1 MNEIS
6 VLTPDKVYQE
16 LKTSKRGLTE
26 AEAKQRLEKYGEN
39 KIPEL
44 KKKPLIWK
52 FLANF
57 YHTFALLLWFS
68 AALSFV
74 AGMDELAWAII
85 AVIVI
90 NALFSFWQEYKAEK
104 ATEALKKLI
113 PLYAKVIREG
123 EIKQILATLLVP
135 GDVII
140 LEEGDNISADGRLAE
155 EFELRTNNATF
166 TGESEPSRRTAEP
179 VVRKDLT
186 ITELPNLVFSGTSV
200 ASGSGRAIVFATGMD
215 TQFGRIAYLTQAV
228 QEELSPLQ
236 KEVRRVA
243 LIVAALAVVIG
254 LALLVVGS
262 AIARL
267 SLAAS
272 FLFAIGM
279 IVANVPEGLLPT
291 LSLSLAAAVQ
301 KMVRENA
308 LVKKLSSV
316 ETLGA
321 TTVICTDKTGTLT
334 QNEMTVREIW
344 ANQERISVSGVGY
357 KPEGKFLENREPLP
371 QEAATAKLGLLLKVA
386 SYCNNARLMPPDGE
400 KPSWTILG
408 DPTEAALLVAARK
421 GGLDYLKALEK
432 ENRIYELPF
441 ESTRKRMTTIHRV
454 QNPVSLPLLESKD
467 TSTRDKKSRI
477 YQVAYVKGAPKEV
490 LDLCTGIY
498 VNGKVERITPK
509 QRNDIIAENDIF
521 AKQALRVLAF
531 AFRELPPDYKKYTV
545 QEVEKDLVFVGLM
558 AMMDPPRPEVEEA
571 VKRCQRAHI
580 RIIMITGDYG
590 LTAESIARRVG
601 MVSGRETRIVTGAEL
616 DRMPDAELSDIVR
629 QKEVIFA
636 RVTPDHKLRIATL
649 LRDKGEIVAMTGDGV
664 NDAPALK
671 KADIGVA
678 MGIAGTDVAK
688 EASEMI
694 LLDDNFATIVN
705 AVAEGRVVYDNIK
718 KFIVYIFA
726 HLTPEAIP
734 FIFFILFKT
743 PLPITPLQILAID
756 LGTETL
762 PALALGLEPAEPG
775 IMERPPRSKKE
786 SLLNTPLLLRAYVYL
801 GLIESALVVSGY
813 FWVLFSEGWRW
824 GMQVPFNSPLVLKA
838 STMTFLGIVATQV
851 GTVFAAKTN
860 RESVF
865 KVGFFSNPWIIWGI
879 VFETLI
885 TLALLYFPPLQ
896 KFFGMAPLGWKEW
909 AFVALFP
916 SVIFVADE
924 IRKLIVRRWGVAPK
938 NL

>member
-1 MNEIS
+1 MNQVS
-6 VLTPDKVYQE
+6 TLTPAKVYQE

-26 AEAKQRLEKYGEN
+26 AEAKKRLDEYGEN
-39 KIPEL
+39 KIPEIR
-44 KKKPLIWK
+44 KRPLIFK

-68 AALSFV
+68 AALAFV
-74 AGMDELAWAII
+74 AGMAELAWAII

-90 NALFSFWQEYKAEK
+90 NAVFSFWQEYKAEK
-104 ATEALKKLI
+104 ATEALKKLV

-123 EIKQILATLLVP
+123 ERKQILGTLLVP
-135 GDVII
+135 GDVIL
-140 LEEGDNISADGRLAE
+140 LEEGDNISADARLAE
-155 EFELRTNNATF
+155 EFELRTNNATL

-179 VVRKDLT
+179 VMRKGLT
-186 ITELPNLVFSGTSV
+186 LTELPNLVFSSTSV
-200 ASGSGRAIVFATGMD
+200 ATGSGKAVVFATGMN
-215 TQFGRIAYLTQAV
+215 TQFGRVAYLTQTV
-228 QEELSPLQ
+228 PEELSPLQ
-236 KEVRRVA
+236 KEVKRVA
-243 LIVAALAVVIG
+243 LVVAALAVVLG
-254 LALLVVGS
+254 LVFFLVGS

-267 SLAAS
+267 SLVAS
-272 FLFAIGM
+272 SLFAIGM

-291 LSLSLAAAVQ
+291 LSLSLAVAVQ

-316 ETLGA
+316 ETLGS

-344 ANQERISVSGVGY
+344 ANQERIDVSGVGY
-357 KPEGKFLENREPLP
+357 KPEGEFLENGKPLS
-371 QEAATAKLGLLLKVA
+371 QEALSEKLGLLLKVA
-386 SYCNNARLMPPDGE
+386 SYCNNARLIPPNGE
-400 KPSWTILG
+400 KVTWSILG
-408 DPTEAALLVAARK
+408 DPTEAALLVATKK
-421 GGLDYLKALEK
+421 GGFDYDKALEK
-432 ENRIYELPF
+432 ESRIYELPF
-441 ESTRKRMTTIHRV
+441 ESIRKRMTTIHQVR
-454 QNPVSLPLLESKD
+454 NPISLPVLEMGKATGVQD
-467 TSTRDKKSRI
+467 KTTRA

-490 LDLCTGIY
+490 LDLCDRIY
-498 VNGKVERITPK
+498 VNGRVEKITPD
-509 QRNDIIAENDIF
+509 QRDEIIIQNDNL

-531 AFRELPPDYKKYTV
+531 AFRELPPNSKKYTV
-545 QEVEKDLVFVGLM
+545 EEVEKDLVFAGLM

-590 LTAESIARRVG
+590 LTAESIATRIG
-601 MVSGRETRIVTGAEL
+601 MVSGQKTRIVSGAEL
-616 DRMPDAELSDIVR
+616 DGMPDAELSKVLE

-678 MGIAGTDVAK
+678 MGITGTDVAK
-688 EASEMI
+688 EASDMI

-705 AVAEGRVVYDNIK
+705 AIAEGRVVYDNIK

-726 HLTPEAIP
+726 HLTPEVVP
-734 FIFFILFKT
+734 FIFFALLKT

-762 PALALGLEPAEPG
+762 PALALGVEPAEPG

-786 SLLNTPLLLRAYVYL
+786 GLLNTPLLLRAYVYL
-801 GLIESALVVSGY
+801 GLIESVLVLSGY
-813 FWVLFSEGWRW
+813 FWVLFNEGWRW
-824 GMQVPFNSPLVLKA
+824 GMHVPLNSPLVLKA

-851 GTVFAAKTN
+851 GTVFATRTN
-860 RESVF
+860 RVSVF
-865 KVGFFSNPWIIWGI
+865 KIGIFSNPWVVWGI
-879 VFETLI
+879 IFETLV
-885 TLALLYFPPLQ
+885 TLALLYVPPLQ
-896 KFFGMAPLGWKEW
+896 RFFGMAPLGLKEW
-909 AFVALFP
+909 AFVAAFP
-916 SVIFVADE
+916 FIIFLAE
-924 IRKLIVRRWGVAPK
+924 ELRKLLVRRFNP
-938 NL
+938 